1 MAKYLKIVLIHFLF
15 VPWVVAQRFTNP
27 AGADNT
33 FTYTVGEVVDLTWAD
48 IAGYSELSLGLS
60 ELGNGY
66 ISWLICMS
74 QQRIIN
80 VR

>member
-1 MAKYLKIVLIHFLF
+1 MAKCPKVVLIHFLF

-27 AGADNT
+27 AGVDNAL
-33 FTYTVGEVVDLTWAD
+33 TYTVGEIVDITWAD

-74 QQRIIN
+74 SN
-80 VR
+80 A

>member
-1 MAKYLKIVLIHFLF
+1 MVKYLKGMLIYFLF

-27 AGADNT
+27 AGADNV
-33 FTYTVGEVVDLTWAD
+33 FTYTIGSTVEITWAD
-48 IAGYSELSLGLS
+48 AAEYSELSLGLS

-74 QQRIIN
+74 SN
-80 VR
+80 ASFHVC